1 MINYLKNMIEK
12 IINSNM
18 SFFMHNILEK
28 VINFQKKST
37 EKNNKFEHFVLTRKY
52 EEKKLIKFFIPLN
65 VDFLT

>member
-52 EEKKLIKFFIPLN
+52 EEKN
-65 VDFLT
+65 